1 MASNNN
7 ALALPAQPAGTNVDG
22 APLMGGGLAGARPSG
37 NGTNVV
43 QDIRPLKGPVEIPST
58 YGWLWWVLAALVAA
72 AVVWLLWRKLR
83 FKKPALKPAVIIPP
97 HRKAKDRLRGAGEL
111 MSDPYAFCSLV
122 SDVLR
127 SYVEERF
134 NLHAPER
141 TTEEFMDE
149 LRASTQLRP
158 DHKLLLEDF
167 LSRCDLVK
175 FARFEPAEPELRSL
189 LESAERFVDET
200 APVGETENKAE

>member
-7 ALALPAQPAGTNVDG
+7 AILLPAQPA
-22 APLMGGGLAGARPSG
+22 
-37 NGTNVV
+37 GTNVV

-58 YGWLWWVLAALVAA
+58 YGWLWWVLAGVVAMAA
-72 AVVWLLWRKLR
+72 AWLLWRKLR
-83 FKKPALKPAVIIPP
+83 FKKTAPQPAVVIPP

-127 SYVEERF
+127 NYVEERF

-149 LRASTQLRP
+149 LRTSTQLRP

-200 APVGETENKAE
+200 APVGETENRVENKAEVQAAA